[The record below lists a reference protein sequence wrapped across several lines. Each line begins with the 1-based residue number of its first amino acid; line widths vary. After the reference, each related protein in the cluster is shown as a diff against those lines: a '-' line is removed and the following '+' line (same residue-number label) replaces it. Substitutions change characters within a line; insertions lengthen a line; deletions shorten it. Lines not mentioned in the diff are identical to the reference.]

1 MKPLIDERPPH
12 EQRQLRNG
20 ELLAMLSLIMALM
33 AMAIDL
39 MLSAFDE
46 MRATFGLD
54 PTSNDVAGVVTVF
67 FMGFAVAQFVY
78 GPLTDR
84 FGRKRI
90 LAVSIAIYVV
100 GAVASA
106 LAPSLGLLLAARFV
120 WGIGAAGSGWLQLQL
135 FVTCSR
141 VSKWRR
147 RCHRSWPC
155 SSWFPS
161 SPRRSAPELLR
172 FTLAVSVLGMRT
184 LVGSA
189 VVVVASTAGNVA
201 R

>member
-1 MKPLIDERPPH
+1 
-12 EQRQLRNG
+12 
-20 ELLAMLSLIMALM
+20 MLSLIMALM

-106 LAPSLGLLLAARFV
+106 LAPSLGC
-120 WGIGAAGSGWLQLQL
+120 
-135 FVTCSR
+135 CS
-141 VSKWRR
+141 
-147 RCHRSWPC
+147 
-155 SSWFPS
+155 
-161 SPRRSAPELLR
+161 LR
-172 FTLAVSVLGMRT
+172 FRLGHRGGR
-184 LVGSA
+184 VEGGCNCSC
-189 VVVVASTAGNVA
+189 S
-201 R
+201 

>member
-1 MKPLIDERPPH
+1 
-12 EQRQLRNG
+12 
-20 ELLAMLSLIMALM
+20 MLSLIMALM

-120 WGIGAAGSGWLQLQL
+120 WGIGAAGS
-135 FVTCSR
+135 R
-141 VSKWRR
+141 VV
-147 RCHRSWPC
+147 
-155 SSWFPS
+155 
-161 SPRRSAPELLR
+161 A
-172 FTLAVSVLGMRT
+172 T
-184 LVGSA
+184 A
-189 VVVVASTAGNVA
+189 VVRDLFEGVEMAKAMSQIMAVFIMVPVIAPALGAGMAVFGSQCSGHA
-201 R
+201 LSGR